1 MTLLG
6 NILWF
11 ILGGWLLGLL
21 YLLGAIVFFPLF
33 PFLWPL
39 VKFAF
44 WPFGK
49 EVVSRSDL
57 EAYQRAHGVEKSAA
71 QTTKNTVGLI
81 GNILW
86 ALTFGWILALS
97 HLVAAIINIAFIWLI
112 VTIPNIGGN
121 WKLITVAFAPF
132 NRVIVPSELAREIK
146 LTAAKKRIGI

>member
-11 ILGGWLLGLL
+11 ILGGWLLGLM
-21 YLLGAIVFFPLF
+21 YLFGAIVFFPLF

-49 EVVSRSDL
+49 EVVSRLDL
-57 EAYQRAHGVEKSAA
+57 EAYQRAHGVEKSSTQSA
-71 QTTKNTVGLI
+71 KNTVGFI

-86 ALTFGWILALS
+86 ALTFGWILALC
-97 HLVAAIINIAFIWLI
+97 HLVAAIMNIAFIWLI

-146 LTAAKKRIGI
+146 LTAAKKKIGI